1 MTADEKN
8 AIIKLRKAGRSL
20 TEIADETGVSGSA
33 MSVDIFID
41 FAQSYAESHFNHQTI
56 RDIFSVNREV
66 RLTDLELARNAIT
79 FNTDEEN
86 VLTAA
91 ETSSSFV

>member
-1 MTADEKN
+1 
-8 AIIKLRKAGRSL
+8 
-20 TEIADETGVSGSA
+20 

-56 RDIFSVNREV
+56 RDFFSVNREV
-66 RLTDLELARNAIT
+66 RLTDLELARNSIK

-86 VLTAA
+86 GLTAA

>member
-1 MTADEKN
+1 MP
-8 AIIKLRKAGRSL
+8 
-20 TEIADETGVSGSA
+20 
-33 MSVDIFID
+33 VDVFID

-66 RLTDLELARNAIT
+66 RLTDLELARNSIK